1 MPKVTFLPMNIVCD
15 AKVGE
20 TLLDIAIENGVSMEH
35 ACGGFCACTTC
46 HVKIESGQ
54 DAAVDSAEDEEL
66 DRLEKAGF
74 LSLTSRLGCQTKI
87 KGDLVVEVQNID
99 EY

>member
-1 MPKVTFLPMNIVCD
+1 MNVVCD
-15 AKVGE
+15 AKLGE
-20 TLLDIAIENGVSMEH
+20 TLLDIAIENGVPMQH

-46 HVKIESGQ
+46 HVKLGSGQ
-54 DAAVDSAEDEEL
+54 DAGVEPAEEEEL

-74 LSLTSRLGCQTKI
+74 LSLSSRLGCQTKI
-87 KGDLVVEVQNID
+87 KGDLVVEVLNID